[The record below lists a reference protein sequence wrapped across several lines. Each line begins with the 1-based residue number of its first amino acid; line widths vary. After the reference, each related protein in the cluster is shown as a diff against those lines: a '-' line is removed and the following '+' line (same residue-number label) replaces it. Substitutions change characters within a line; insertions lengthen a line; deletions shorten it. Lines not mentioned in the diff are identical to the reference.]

1 MATYAIY
8 EKGSGGIDKIVS
20 IPEAYIDS
28 YPLPDDFD
36 YIEVDETVND
46 VTHIIMDNQ
55 AVKIDTTAN

>member
-1 MATYAIY
+1 MTTYAIY
-8 EKGSGGIDKIVS
+8 EKSSGDIEKIVS

-46 VTHIIMDNQ
+46 VTHIITDNQ
-55 AVKIDTTAN
+55 AVKIDTTA